1 MRLNS
6 KLIVVSIALILLA
19 LPTTSDATLAD
30 LEWKVQVG
38 DRIDYTYLGIS
49 VHDETVTVEEE
60 IYFTIDDLT
69 GIPIPTTA
77 GPSVTAY
84 WQNGS
89 LVDPP
94 GEEILGWYTEN
105 LQLIDAV
112 AVRAGNWTL
121 YDDIVKDYWESR
133 ELPVYVVTLEES
145 SQVWNAT
152 VSVYWPEDVPT
163 RRTAYSYS
171 KSTGILLHSY
181 YVRYIGGNE
190 SEFDYYLS
198 LTRLDTQ
205 SGTEYIVV
213 LGSAAIVGILVILI
227 ILKKRK

>member
-49 VHDETVTVEEE
+49 VYDETVTVEEE

-69 GIPIPTTA
+69 GVPIPTTA

-84 WQNGS
+84 YPNGS
-89 LVDPP
+89 LVNPP
-94 GEEILGWYTEN
+94 GEEILSWYTEN
-105 LQLIDAV
+105 LQLIDSV
-112 AVRAGNWTL
+112 AVRVGNWTL
-121 YDDIVKDYWESR
+121 YDDIVEDYWESR
-133 ELPVYVVTLEES
+133 ELPIYVVTFEES
-145 SQVWNAT
+145 SKVWNAT
-152 VSVYWPEDVPT
+152 VTAYWPEDFLL

-181 YVRYIGGNE
+181 FVRYAGGNE
-190 SEFDYYLS
+190 SAFDYYLS
-198 LTRLDTQ
+198 LTKLVEHT
-205 SGTEYIVV
+205 GTELVV
-213 LGSAAIVGILVILI
+213 VIGSITIVGALVVVVA
-227 ILKKRK
+227 LKKRK

>member
-6 KLIVVSIALILLA
+6 KLIVVSIVLILIA
-19 LPTTSDATLAD
+19 LPTTSDATLTD

-38 DRIDYTYLGIS
+38 DRLDYTYLGIS

-60 IYFTIDDLT
+60 IHFTIDDLT
-69 GIPIPTTA
+69 GVPIPTTA

-84 WQNGS
+84 YPNGS
-89 LVDPP
+89 LVNPP

-105 LQLIDAV
+105 LQLIDSV

-121 YDDIVKDYWESR
+121 YDEIVEDYWESM

-145 SQVWNAT
+145 SKVWNAT
-152 VSVYWPEDVPT
+152 VTAYWPEDFPV

-181 YVRYIGGNE
+181 FVRYVGGNE
-190 SEFDYYLS
+190 STFDYYLS
-198 LTRLDTQ
+198 LTKLVEHTG
-205 SGTEYIVV
+205 SEFVIVI
-213 LGSAAIVGILVILI
+213 GAATIVGVLVVMLA
-227 ILKKRK
+227 LKKRQ